1 MRGPSQV
8 RGNGRALTN
17 QEWVHDKE
25 SNRHENG
32 NLQRRETFL
41 RRGAGE
47 SGGVSKADNP
57 TSDASVYLG
66 KFTKNRTI
74 MVGMQNTISKIPRAP
89 YPYTMRM

>member
-1 MRGPSQV
+1 MDCALEVQAKSGETEEHLPIK
-8 RGNGRALTN
+8 NGSTTRKAIDMKT
-17 QEWVHDKE
+17 VI
-25 SNRHENG
+25 SNVARLFG
-32 NLQRRETFL
+32 

-89 YPYTMRM
+89 YP